1 MAVKLTLPVLRT
13 SHPNALGWKK
23 GWVREI
29 FAYPKLYFL
38 LNKTYLLRFFFLF
51 LHRSPVK

>member
-1 MAVKLTLPVLRT
+1 VKLTLPVLRT

-38 LNKTYLLRFFFLF
+38 LNKTYVLRFFFLF

>member
-13 SHPNALGWKK
+13 PLPNALGREK
-23 GWVREI
+23 GGVREI

-38 LNKTYLLRFFFLF
+38 LNKT
-51 LHRSPVK
+51 